1 MIEILKTQSKLW
13 KTQMDEK
20 IDGEKNDRRYV
31 IHKKDLYEQ
40 YHSALNSKDI

>member
-1 MIEILKTQSKLW
+1 
-13 KTQMDEK
+13 MDEK

-40 YHSALNSKDI
+40 YHSALNSKDIQTHLMGKIFRANV